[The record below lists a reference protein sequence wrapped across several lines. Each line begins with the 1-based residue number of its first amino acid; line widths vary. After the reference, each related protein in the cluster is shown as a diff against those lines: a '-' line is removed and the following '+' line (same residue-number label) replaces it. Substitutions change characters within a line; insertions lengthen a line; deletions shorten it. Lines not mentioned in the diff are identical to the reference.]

1 MKEQKSKFPTL
12 HHHHSKFKISYKKG
26 EKDYTVSASSKG
38 VFDRL
43 KPFFS
48 IIYVPLLLQSYRD
61 CVTSFFVKNQYNKV
75 MYKKCITKTYTN
87 GITNSDKRT
96 TYTKILIPILLCN

>member
-61 CVTSFFVKNQYNKV
+61 CVTSFFVKTS
-75 MYKKCITKTYTN
+75 ITKSC
-87 GITNSDKRT
+87 IKSALQKR
-96 TYTKILIPILLCN
+96 IQMA